1 MINHILLVVFGFLL
15 IHPLSGCQDFE
26 QERKDREH
34 HELLQRRERQKE
46 FESAFDACQKYLT
59 SVDEIDAA
67 KLSQLSHPF
76 HDEPKLSIEFLSS
89 PERSLNGSVDK
100 VGTGI
105 YLSAHAVAGWD
116 FDRSS
121 RLSNIPNRTKSRLQ
135 KGFGTTG
142 VGKQIALFRS
152 RQPKPPGKW
161 LKRMDTAEAL
171 LDGDPN

>member
-1 MINHILLVVFGFLL
+1 MINRILLVVFGLLL
-15 IHPLSGCQDFE
+15 IYPSPGCQDFE

-34 HELLQRRERQKE
+34 HKLLQRRERQKE

-67 KLSQLSHPF
+67 KLSQLSQPF
-76 HDEPKLSIEFLSS
+76 HEEPKFAIEFLSS
-89 PERSLNGSVDK
+89 AERSLNGSVDK

-105 YLSAHAVAGWD
+105 YLAAHAAAGWD

-135 KGFGTTG
+135 KGFGTSG
-142 VGKQIALFRS
+142 VGKHIALFRS

-161 LKRMDTAEAL
+161 LKRMDAAEAML
-171 LDGDPN
+171 GGDLN